1 MTNAR
6 NIAMEMVL
14 RPSVRCLLGGV
25 PRAESY
31 EQTGSLAIS
40 AMRQLWLDLLDLLV
54 IGWTG

>member
-1 MTNAR
+1 MTTASSHKR
-6 NIAMEMVL
+6 SQNITVATTTTTDT
-14 RPSVRCLLGGV
+14 
-25 PRAESY
+25 ESY